1 MKIPVSQ
8 LKASFDSYNEAARTG
23 KDKFDKIYFQGTPF
37 DVNDSFY
44 VAQVTPVVHYTM
56 GGLAIAPNAECV
68 YEEDNRVI
76 PGLFAA
82 GELAGGIHGRNRLG
96 GSALLECVVFGRV
109 AGSSALDYIST
120 PRPVAPV
127 AVSTGPE

>member
-1 MKIPVSQ
+1 MGGIPLAQ
-8 LKASFDSYNEAARTG
+8 LRKSFEQYNEYAKAG
-23 KDKFDKIYFQGTPF
+23 SDPFGKIYYTNAPF

-56 GGLAIAPNAECV
+56 GGLAISPKAECV
-68 YEEDNRVI
+68 YEESSRVI

-82 GELAGGIHGRNRLG
+82 GELAGGVHGRNRLG

-109 AGSSALDYIST
+109 AGRNALEYIAK
-120 PRPVAPV
+120 PAP
-127 AVSTGPE
+127 AVT